1 MVIELDFA
9 SYHQPLD
16 SLGAEIGEALHHS
29 EVLMVYV

>member
-1 MVIELDFA
+1 MEIELDFA

-16 SLGAEIGEALHHS
+16 SLGAEIAEVLHHS